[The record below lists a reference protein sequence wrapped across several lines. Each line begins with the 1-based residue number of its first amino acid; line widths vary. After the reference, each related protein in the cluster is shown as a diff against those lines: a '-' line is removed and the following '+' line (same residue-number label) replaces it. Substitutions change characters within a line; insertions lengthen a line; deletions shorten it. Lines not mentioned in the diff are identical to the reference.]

1 MAAAWPQVSM
11 PVSTE
16 VQWWWWKVVGQSHHT
31 TPPVSLVQLQLLP
44 PRQSVSPVSL
54 FLNFIPA
61 HCPLLRGVSATAQ
74 LFTRDE
80 GQFGSSPGLTM
91 TSQPGD
97 SNDSNDQD
105 GLGLPANT
113 SKVSEK
119 SVMAVSRTLSQRV
132 SPHFIRKLWQVENYV
147 LWDG

>member
-1 MAAAWPQVSM
+1 MDGSLATGLYASQYR
-11 PVSTE
+11 ST
-16 VQWWWWKVVGQSHHT
+16 VVVEGSWT
-31 TPPVSLVQLQLLP
+31 VRSTPPPVSVVQLQLCP
-44 PRQSVSPVSL
+44 PVSQSSQPI
-54 FLNFIPA
+54 FKFPA
-61 HCPLLRGVSATAQ
+61 RTLHTPGHCCAVSATAQ

-80 GQFGSSPGLTM
+80 GQFGSSSGLTM